1 MPILKQRREQ
11 GYTIIPNAIIES
23 KELNMRD
30 IGLLIYLLHLPDDW
44 DFSLS
49 GLVASISKGKAD
61 VVKDKRDG
69 VMASLARIEKAG
81 YLSRKRN
88 RDDSGKYTD
97 TVWTI
102 SDYPMSDSPKS
113 DFPTL
118 AQPTLAN
125 PKQINT
131 NITNKETNTITNEE
145 RRTKVNRASPDSPLT
160 PDELKISFPVVDTMG
175 GKPKT
180 TMKKVKEMFGEE
192 LAEEA
197 VDIVTWYIEQLYP
210 YYHHKEH
217 RPITQAAKAEY
228 AFRLLRMSAEMYAD
242 GLDTARYIVEYA
254 AEHEKQYDPQ
264 INLITRPHALGH
276 WLLESGAVYFCEIKD
291 TRYDFEQVG
300 NEEMPCENSL
310 VEIFVRSYNKS
321 MKASG

>member
-1 MPILKQRREQ
+1 MPILKQRRER
-11 GYTIIPNAIIES
+11 GYTIIPNEILES
-23 KELNMRD
+23 GELSLKD
-30 IGLLIYLLHLPDDW
+30 IGLLCFLLHLPESW
-44 DFSLS
+44 EFSVA
-49 GLVASISKGKAD
+49 GLVAKLKH
-61 VVKDKRDG
+61 DKRDG
-69 VMASLARIEKAG
+69 ITASLMHLENAKYLYRGRERTDDGKLGKA
-81 YLSRKRN
+81 
-88 RDDSGKYTD
+88 
-97 TVWTI
+97 VWI
-102 SDYPMSDSPKS
+102 VSDSPMT
-113 DFPTL
+113 DFP
-118 AQPTLAN
+118 AQAN
-125 PKQINT
+125 PAQEKPTQIIT
-131 NITNKETNTITNEE
+131 NISNKETDTNTNEE

-160 PDELKISFPVVDTMG
+160 PDEPKISFPVVDTMG

-210 YYHHKEH
+210 YYRHKEH
-217 RPITQAAKAEY
+217 RPVTQAAKAEY
-228 AFRLLRMSAEMYAD
+228 AFRLLRMSAEIYAD

-300 NEEMPCENSL
+300 NEEIPCENSL
-310 VEIFVRSYNKS
+310 VEIFVRSYNKT